1 MRPIWLCTLALLAIV
16 GRPAAAD
23 LPSSADVAARADAYL
38 RAQAEAGF
46 FSGAVLIARGGVPVF
61 AKGYGYAN
69 AEWEIP
75 NSTDTRFRIASITK
89 TFTAAMVLLLHETQR
104 LDVGASV
111 CTYLDP
117 CPDAWRPVTVHHLLT
132 HTAGVPNYTDVPD
145 FLDRARTPRPPAEIL
160 ALVRDR
166 PLEFAPGSRY
176 RYSNSGYLML
186 GLILERAGGAPY
198 DRLLDSLILGP
209 LGLRDTGF
217 DRPAPVLP
225 RRASGYRPDGL
236 ALAPADHLEMSWV
249 YAAGGMYS
257 TVGDLLKWEQALS
270 RGDLLPR
277 RVVDR
282 MWAAGVGPYGYGWQV
297 LAPSAQTLQRP
308 LVLHAGGLNGFAT
321 DLLRYPGEDLTVVI
335 LANLGTVP
343 LPRISRDLSA
353 IALGEAYT
361 PPVVRRPMVVDP
373 AIYDTYAGVYQL
385 TPQVSVS
392 VAREGDRLIVQATGQ
407 PRDVAIPESETRFFS
422 RLVDGQITFAKDAGG
437 RVTQLVIHQGGK
449 DLVASRV
456 PHPAP

>member
-1 MRPIWLCTLALLAIV
+1 
-16 GRPAAAD
+16 
-23 LPSSADVAARADAYL
+23 
-38 RAQAEAGF
+38 
-46 FSGAVLIARGGVPVF
+46 
-61 AKGYGYAN
+61 
-69 AEWEIP
+69 
-75 NSTDTRFRIASITK
+75 
-89 TFTAAMVLLLHETQR
+89 
-104 LDVGASV
+104 
-111 CTYLDP
+111 
-117 CPDAWRPVTVHHLLT
+117 
-132 HTAGVPNYTDVPD
+132 
-145 FLDRARTPRPPAEIL
+145 
-160 ALVRDR
+160 
-166 PLEFAPGSRY
+166 
-176 RYSNSGYLML
+176 ML

-198 DRLLDSLILGP
+198 DRLLDTLILGP

-236 ALAPADHLEMSWV
+236 ALAAADHMEMSWV

-353 IALGEAYT
+353 IALGEPYT
-361 PPVVRRPMVVDP
+361 PPVVRRPMAVDP

-392 VAREGDRLIVQATGQ
+392 VVREGDRLIVQATGQ

-422 RLVDGQITFAKDAGG
+422 RLVDAQITFARDGAG
-437 RVTQLVIHQGGK
+437 RATQLVIHQGGK
-449 DLVASRV
+449 DSGGVAGAASRSV
-456 PHPAP
+456 TSASSFRSMRSSRASIAAISAPSSCWTKKLATVAVKAPMTPMPSSISKVAMTRPSVVVGEMSP